1 MNQSWINI
9 YYGDTN
15 RKDLCDENVCKLTY
29 PCDSQTFCSFYNLSL
44 SRGYYLIYVAVST
57 FQSKVQVIYKEHFC
71 NFTLCLHR
79 TKKALKDNVGVTFFG
94 ALFIIFKRMAML

>member
-1 MNQSWINI
+1 MHDKQFAYIEKNINAYQCVI
-9 YYGDTN
+9 FEN
-15 RKDLCDENVCKLTY
+15 FVKLPRKR
-29 PCDSQTFCSFYNLSL
+29 FM
-44 SRGYYLIYVAVST
+44 AVST